1 MASSNDTSYGNPS
14 IFGKLGVIGSALF
27 HLPAVL
33 IWSVLSK
40 PFHRTN
46 KHKTLA
52 RTLGDKAFYHAVKRF
67 NAKQLQWGAGTTL
80 DVYKSHMKSHNEP
93 PVIDELGENARLLWI
108 GKRNTKRVI
117 LYFHGGAYLVSMPS
131 FFPEFYRY
139 ILDELNA
146 KGKEAGVAILQYS
159 LVPTAR
165 FPTQLKQA
173 VLAVQY
179 LLSIGVEPCNIQ
191 IAGDSAGGNLI
202 LQLLSHILHPIPD
215 LPILNLPTP
224 FRSVYLM
231 SPWVSLTSKS
241 GSMLTNGDSDVLDV
255 ECLSYWGQLVLDGVP
270 ETYRPY
276 TEPYYAPADWFDK
289 LPSVV
294 EHVLITAGDAECL
307 RDVIVVVADTIH
319 KRHFSAKFLLQQYGV
334 HDDPYFDFLTIGKK
348 KGELTPAILE
358 FFETNFD

>member
-1 MASSNDTSYGNPS
+1 MASSNDTSYGNPN

-27 HLPAVL
+27 HLPIVL
-33 IWSVLSK
+33 AWSILSK

-52 RTLGDKAFYHAVKRF
+52 RTLRDKAFYHAVKRL
-67 NAKQLQWGAGTTL
+67 NAKQLQWAAGTSM
-80 DVYKSHMKSHNEP
+80 DVYRNNMKSRNEP
-93 PVIDELGENARLLWI
+93 LVIDELGENARLLWI
-108 GKRNTKRVI
+108 GKRNRNRVI
-117 LYFHGGAYLVSMPS
+117 LYFHGGGYLFPMAS
-131 FFPEFYRY
+131 FVPEFHRY

-146 KGKEAGVAILQYS
+146 KGKEAGVAMLQYS

-165 FPTQLKQA
+165 YPTQLKQA

-179 LLSIGVEPCNIQ
+179 LFSIGVEPCNIQ
-191 IAGDSAGGNLI
+191 IMGDSAGGNLI

-231 SPWVSLTSKS
+231 SPGLSFTSKS

-276 TEPYYAPADWFDK
+276 TEPYYTPADWFDK
-289 LPSVV
+289 LSSVV
-294 EHVLITAGDAECL
+294 EHVLITAGDAECM
-307 RDVIVVVADTIH
+307 RDNIVAVADTIR
-319 KRHFSAKFLLQQYGV
+319 KRHSSTKFLLQKHGV
-334 HDDPYFDFLTIGKK
+334 HVEPYFNFLAMGK
-348 KGELTPAILE
+348 KGELPPVILG